1 MTQECV
7 NTSKEKA
14 PWCHFGNES
23 FKKYFLLL
31 KLRGI
36 FLGGK
41 MMTSQEYVRGSIQQY
56 PKTKQ

>member
-41 MMTSQEYVRGSIQQY
+41 MMTSQEYVRGSI
-56 PKTKQ
+56 